1 MFNQVV
7 LVGRVKEI
15 YDDHID
21 LGVSIDPRDRE
32 DEIVIPIQMSEN
44 LIAHLLLDNV
54 CGIKG
59 RIDMK
64 ENLITIVCDRLTVLD
79 ARGKSNE
86 GN

>member
-1 MFNQVV
+1 MFNQVI

-21 LGVSIDPRDRE
+21 LRVKLDPVDKDKE
-32 DEIVIPIQMSEN
+32 MIIPVQMSEV

-59 RIDMK
+59 RIVMEDTMK
-64 ENLITIVCDRLTVLD
+64 IVCDKLTILD

>member
-1 MFNQVV
+1 MFNQVI
-7 LVGRVKEI
+7 LIGKVGEI
-15 YDDHID
+15 YEDHID
-21 LGVSIDPRDRE
+21 LRVKLDPVDKDKE
-32 DEIVIPIQMSEN
+32 MIIPVQMSEI

-59 RIDMK
+59 RVII
-64 ENLITIVCDRLTVLD
+64 ENGVIGILCDKLTILD